1 MKKLLSKLQKID
13 ELKAAITDNIG
24 SQNTEQQHQNGV
36 QESWSMIQ
44 VLSHLVTA
52 ENGVLAYIGK
62 KMQDPSKIEN
72 NGITGI
78 FRSLL
83 LSILLKLPIKF
94 KAPSALPKPKNTE
107 TLAELKANWET
118 NAVKFKAII
127 DNLPPNFEDKQIF
140 KHPVA
145 GKFNLEQ
152 TFDFIFDH
160 MSHHM
165 IQLENISKSLKK

>member
-1 MKKLLSKLQKID
+1 
-13 ELKAAITDNIG
+13 
-24 SQNTEQQHQNGV
+24 
-36 QESWSMIQ
+36 MIQ

-72 NGITGI
+72 NGMSGI

-83 LSILLKLPIKF
+83 LSTILKLPLKF
-94 KAPSALPKPKNTE
+94 KAPPALPKPKNTE
-107 TLAELKANWET
+107 SLADLKANWEANT
-118 NAVKFKAII
+118 VKFEAII
-127 DNLPPNFEDKQIF
+127 NNLPPDFEDKQIF

-160 MSHHM
+160 MSHHL
-165 IQLENISKSLKK
+165 IQIENISKTIKK

>member
-72 NGITGI
+72 NGLSGI

-94 KAPSALPKPKNTE
+94 KAPSALPKPNNDAC
-107 TLAELKANWET
+107 LL
-118 NAVKFKAII
+118 
-127 DNLPPNFEDKQIF
+127 
-140 KHPVA
+140 
-145 GKFNLEQ
+145 
-152 TFDFIFDH
+152 
-160 MSHHM
+160 
-165 IQLENISKSLKK
+165 